1 VDASLR
7 DRQGRCR
14 IVRAARPIC
23 GVDNVGDL
31 LIDLELNR
39 HVRID
44 VWQNLEDYAGI
55 VQLDRID
62 NRGIGTGEIVA
73 LPVLIGA

>member
-1 VDASLR
+1 
-7 DRQGRCR
+7 
-14 IVRAARPIC
+14 
-23 GVDNVGDL
+23 
-31 LIDLELNR
+31 
-39 HVRID
+39 